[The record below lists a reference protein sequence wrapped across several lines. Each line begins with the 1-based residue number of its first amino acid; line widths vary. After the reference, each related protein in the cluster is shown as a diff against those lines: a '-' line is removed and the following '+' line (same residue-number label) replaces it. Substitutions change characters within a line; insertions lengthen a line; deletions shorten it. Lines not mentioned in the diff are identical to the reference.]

1 MSDSEDPFEV
11 SGLAGDSA
19 FDDSTS
25 VMSAVSQVHT
35 VPLKQPKPQD
45 TSGFGERFFFIFFFF
60 FYFFFFLE
68 TIPSFAL
75 LMPRVLLIVPS
86 AERAMLQI
94 IVSGSGLDF
103 FFFFPFFVV
112 FFIFFVLL

>member
-45 TSGFGERFFFIFFFF
+45 TSGFGERFFF
-60 FYFFFFLE
+60 YFFFFL
-68 TIPSFAL
+68 
-75 LMPRVLLIVPS
+75 
-86 AERAMLQI
+86 
-94 IVSGSGLDF
+94 F
-103 FFFFPFFVV
+103 FFFFRNNSKLRSLDAASAVDCPVCGKSNASDYRFWFGA
-112 FFIFFVLL
+112 